1 MWHNNILVLYTYA
14 HVTAKTAYAILEGL
28 GGWHLIAP
36 TSSDG
41 VTNVLDIL
49 TVAQANGRRVNAFI
63 AADDTIV
70 AVYYS

>member
-1 MWHNNILVLYTYA
+1 MLYTYA
-14 HVTAKTAYAILEGL
+14 HVNAKTAYAILDGL

-49 TVAQANGRRVNAFI
+49 TVAQANGRKVNVYI
-63 AADDTIV
+63 APDSTIQ